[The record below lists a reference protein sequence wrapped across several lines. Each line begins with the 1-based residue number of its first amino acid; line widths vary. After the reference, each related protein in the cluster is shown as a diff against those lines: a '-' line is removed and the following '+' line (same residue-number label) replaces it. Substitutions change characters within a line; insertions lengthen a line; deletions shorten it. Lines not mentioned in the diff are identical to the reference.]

1 MVHASLNEDTVAALL
16 ALEGDSDR
24 SVGIVGAAILESRL
38 RSLEIGLLERDE
50 KVSHEL
56 FRPAGA
62 IGFFESQIQLG
73 RLLGLYSDAAFRD
86 LMAVKR
92 IRNTFAH
99 QVAVRTFEDQP
110 VRELVRDLRLVDA
123 YTTAD
128 QDRVRPVKGAPPGE
142 PPWIFRADRDR
153 LIDTGRGRFLLTVMV
168 LTVGLAAVPEIP
180 RADPVF

>member
-1 MVHASLNEDTVAALL
+1 MVHASLTEDTVAALL

-24 SVGIVGAAILESRL
+24 SVGIVGAALLESRL
-38 RSLEIGLLERDE
+38 RALEIWLLERDE

-73 RLLGLYSDAAFRD
+73 RLLGLYSDAAYRD

-99 QVAVRTFEDQP
+99 QVAVRTFDDQP
-110 VRELVRDLRLVDA
+110 VRELVRDLRLVDT
-123 YTTAD
+123 YTTGD
-128 QDRVRPVKGAPPGE
+128 PNRVHPVEGTPPGD
-142 PPWIFRADRDR
+142 PPWVFREDRDA
-153 LIDTGRGRFLLTVMV
+153 LVATGRGRFLLTVMV
-168 LTVGLAAVPEIP
+168 LTVGLASVVEIP
-180 RADPVF
+180 KATPVF